1 MFENLNDNI
10 ARIGDKIVEYVEYR
24 FEYYKLLSYKSLM
37 KMTRS
42 LFFVLLYGAII
53 FLVFFFVSLGLAYL
67 IGNSLGNIAYGYF
80 IMGGFYIIVLAL
92 VALFGKRIIERIV
105 LLKTSEWFIDDVSN
119 QKLKK

>member
-10 ARIGDKIVEYVEYR
+10 TRIGDKIVEYVEYR
-24 FEYYKLLSYKSLM
+24 FEYYKLLTYKSLM

-53 FLVFFFVSLGLAYL
+53 FLIFFFVSLGLAYL

-119 QKLKK
+119 QKFKK